1 MGHKFATN
9 AGHEDTGAPHTFLG
23 TKKRVGLLLVANLG
37 YVRDTREKVS
47 QAVSDLKTMRCNIGF
62 YANCY

>member
-1 MGHKFATN
+1 MSPRASGLPASLAMGHKFATN

-37 YVRDTREKVS
+37 DNT
-47 QAVSDLKTMRCNIGF
+47 GF
-62 YANCY
+62 FGDARLIK